1 MLNDDHEAEPV
12 PHDLP
17 QGPHPT
23 QPYAA
28 VPPQYTPPVPPS
40 RRPDSAP
47 SSGSQRP
54 PDAGSSPG
62 RVAVGVAGLRTR
74 RSFPVVTVGV
84 VVALLAVVAFAV
96 WRIGDIG
103 GSTPVAGPTASVTPL
118 AAPATTG
125 TVPTPTSPTPSTSS
139 TTTADWAPALSAFYT
154 QPVSWSRCSDK
165 TKHQC
170 ATIAVPVDYAKP
182 DGDRFELALRKV
194 SAPNPSKQIGSLL
207 INPGGPGGSGT
218 EYAQYAS
225 FVFSPQVRASYDI
238 IGFDPRGIGQSSPVG
253 CLIDNDMD
261 LLFADDPT
269 PDTPAE
275 KAKLLADADAVT
287 ARCAVKGGE
296 RARHMSTAEV
306 ARDMDVIR
314 VLVGDQKLNYF
325 GVSYGTMLG
334 ALYADQFPQKVGRF
348 VLDSA
353 ISPNQTQTQ
362 EMTYDIQGFE
372 SSIDAFTDWCVAR
385 SDCALGTDRSAA
397 RGKIVTLLDEVEK
410 NGLRTSKPGLETIGE
425 GWASFGIFMCLY
437 SEQSWPTL
445 NQGLR
450 EALSGRGDTLLTQ
463 AMTVVGRDASGQ
475 FAASSYLQA
484 MIPVRCAD
492 WPRSPQTPA
501 LAAEEA
507 TAKAAHPLWARM
519 TGELYDNCKSWPA
532 AGRTPKG
539 KTLAVG
545 AAPILVIGNLR
556 DPATP
561 IGGTKQLAADLD
573 SGTLVTSDHDGHGTY
588 YAGSACV
595 DSAVDGYL
603 NQGVVPRNGL
613 ACGPSPAV
621 P

>member
-1 MLNDDHEAEPV
+1 MLNRDHEPQ
-12 PHDLP
+12 PGPDDLP
-17 QGPHPT
+17 DPTDPTGPVH
-23 QPYAA
+23 PYAA
-28 VPPQYTPPVPPS
+28 VPPQFKHAA
-40 RRPDSAP
+40 RPT
-47 SSGSQRP
+47 P
-54 PDAGSSPG
+54 PDAGPPARGMSG
-62 RVAVGVAGLRTR
+62 GVAGLRSR
-74 RSFPVVTVGV
+74 RSFPAVTVGV
-84 VVALLAVVAFAV
+84 VLALLAVVAVAV

-103 GSTPVAGPTASVTPL
+103 DLAGSTPLAGPPSSVTTPVTPPSSTS
-118 AAPATTG
+118 APSRPAT
-125 TVPTPTSPTPSTSS
+125 PSAPSTGGAV
-139 TTTADWAPALSAFYT
+139 TPDWAPALTAFYT
-154 QPVSWSRCSDK
+154 QPVSWSKCTGK
-165 TKHQC
+165 TNHRC

-194 SAPNPSKQIGSLL
+194 SATDPSKRVGSLL
-207 INPGGPGGSGT
+207 INPGGPGGSGL
-218 EYAQYAS
+218 EYAQHAS
-225 FVFSPQVRASYDI
+225 FVFSPEVRASYDI

-253 CLIDNDMD
+253 CLTDRDLN
-261 LLFADDPT
+261 LLFAGDPT
-269 PDTPAE
+269 PDTRAE
-275 KAKLLADADAVT
+275 KAKLLGDADAVT
-287 ARCAVKGGE
+287 ARCAAKGGE
-296 RARHMSTAEV
+296 RARHLSTAEV

-362 EMTYDIQGFE
+362 QMTYDIQGFE

-385 SDCALGTDRSAA
+385 SDCALGTDKAAA
-397 RGKIVTLLDEVEK
+397 RGKITALLDEVEQ

-437 SEQSWPTL
+437 TKQSWPTL

-450 EALSGRGDTLLTQ
+450 EALSGGGDTLLTQ
-463 AMTVVGRDASGQ
+463 AMAVVGRDASGH

-484 MIPVRCAD
+484 IIPVRCAD
-492 WPRSPQTPA
+492 WRRSPQTPA
-501 LAAEEA
+501 LVAEEA
-507 TAKAAHPLWARM
+507 KAKAAHPLWARM
-519 TGELYDNCKSWPA
+519 TGELYDNCKTWPTP
-532 AGRTPKG
+532 GRAPTS

-588 YAGSACV
+588 FAGSSCV
-595 DSAVDGYL
+595 DAAVDDYL
-603 NQGVVPRNGL
+603 IQGVVPKNGL
-613 ACGPSPAV
+613 ACGLSPAV